1 VTAVR
6 RRLAVAGVLAASV
19 VAAAPAQAAAPPE
32 VPNLQPMIAMTAGA
46 HPWNARVRSALS
58 FARRRSGRISF
69 AVIDEGGRLRGS
81 GVNRRY
87 HSASVVKAMLLV
99 AYLRRPGVR
108 DRPLGGASRAL
119 LDPMITHSDN
129 IAATKVRNIVGNP
142 GLAALAR
149 RVGMR
154 HFATA
159 RSWGD
164 SLITPADQARFFF
177 RIDRYVPARHRDYAL
192 GLLSHVVGWQ
202 RWGIPP
208 ARPPGWTIHFK
219 GGWRRDAGRRL
230 VNQVA
235 LLRHVDRRV
244 AVAILTDQD
253 PSHDYGTE
261 TIRGVATRLLAR
273 LEQSDASRP
282 RFQPLQSLG

>member
-1 VTAVR
+1 VS
-6 RRLAVAGVLAASV
+6 VAKQRQGEWQHA
-19 VAAAPAQAAAPPE
+19 
-32 VPNLQPMIAMTAGA
+32 IAEAERY
-46 HPWNARVRSALS
+46 ARTRQGRVS
-58 FARRRSGRISF
+58 FALVDDQGHMHRYH
-69 AVIDEGGRLRGS
+69 GS
-81 GVNRRY
+81 RRY

-149 RVGMR
+149 RAGMR